1 MRIVVVFGLLVFLN
15 ACVAPGPSGR
25 FAATGGSEPH
35 IRVLLDE
42 GKNEIVLQAQKGF
55 TIQTSG
61 GLVILEAPAGSTARV
76 TARYPSLNIAVT
88 PGDAVSAL
96 EGEAVIVPRQ
106 NSGLSYGNIPYA
118 GVMKVTID
126 ERGGL
131 SLLNVLPLETYLEG
145 VLPYELGNPGPDGYD
160 ALKSQA
166 VAART
171 YAVDKMN
178 QRRDGPFDVYAS
190 VQDQVYRGREQEARV
205 ATAAVRD
212 TRGRVL
218 DYAGET
224 AKTYYS
230 ACCGGHTSDIRLVW
244 PTREPRDYLHG
255 ITDRTRMEKS
265 AFCREY
271 KYFRWRYSFT
281 GREMGDVLRVTLPQE
296 LGVSEDQVGA
306 VKNIH
311 VEERSASGRVI
322 KLVIETT
329 KDNFIIEG
337 DRIRWVLMAD
347 VEKGRILPSVMFRL
361 DKAMERDRI
370 AFVSIAGGG
379 NGHGVGM
386 CQNGAIAMAKRGY
399 TYRMILTHYYPG
411 CTIEKMY

>member
-1 MRIVVVFGLLVFLN
+1 M
-15 ACVAPGPSGR
+15 
-25 FAATGGSEPH
+25 
-35 IRVLLDE
+35 
-42 GKNEIVLQAQKGF
+42 
-55 TIQTSG
+55 
-61 GLVILEAPAGSTARV
+61 
-76 TARYPSLNIAVT
+76 
-88 PGDAVSAL
+88 
-96 EGEAVIVPRQ
+96 VIVPRQ
-106 NSGLSYGNIPYA
+106 NSGLSYGSIPYE

-126 ERGGL
+126 NSGGL
-131 SLLNVLPLETYLEG
+131 SLLNVLPLEAYLEG
-145 VLPYELGNPGPDGYD
+145 VLPYEIGNPGPDGYD

-171 YAVDKMN
+171 YAVGKMN
-178 QRRDGPFDVYAS
+178 QRASGPFDVYAS
-190 VQDQVYRGREQEARV
+190 VQDQVYRGQEGTTRV

-224 AKTYYS
+224 ASTYYS

-244 PTREPRDYLHG
+244 PTREPKDYLHG
-255 ITDRTRMEKS
+255 ITDRTRTEKT
-265 AFCREY
+265 AFCLEY

-296 LGVSEDQVGA
+296 IGVSEDQVGA
-306 VKNIH
+306 VKNMH

-322 KLVIETT
+322 KLVIERT

-337 DRIRWVLMAD
+337 DRIRWVVMAD

-399 TYRMILTHYYPG
+399 TYRMILAHYYPG